1 MAVLLAVAGFVS
13 GIFSIRHCFFFQVQL
28 KNLETGE
35 PIEETMR
42 GYGYFAREIEPGQ
55 IPDYQN
61 CVAYTP
67 IEENETFA
75 DWWFKAG
82 QFCNSIALALGGL
95 GMLILCTTCCLAFH
109 THMFEKLLL
118 WIYLLAAI
126 FQGLGF
132 LGFGTNFC
140 ATHICKVGPGTAMA
154 ISAFMMWLTVAN
166 TVKSTPEALPPE
178 ELADDD
184 HYDSDDDDDMY
195 YYDEEK
201 YDSDEEVY
209 DVNDSKS
216 PQKPYEDKPRDD
228 SDGDGEEEID
238 DDKDKD
244 DRYDDRPGPE
254 RTPSQ
259 ASVTKP
265 EIV

>member
-1 MAVLLAVAGFVS
+1 MAVIMAVAGFVS

-28 KNLETGE
+28 QNLETGE

-42 GYGYFAREIEPGQ
+42 GYGYFSREIEPGEA
-55 IPDYQN
+55 PDYQN
-61 CVAYTP
+61 CRAYSQQ
-67 IEENETFA
+67 ENDITFN
-75 DWWFKAG
+75 DWWFHYG
-82 QFCNSIALALGGL
+82 QFFSTLALALGGL
-95 GMLILCTTCCLAFH
+95 GMLIILTTCCLAYH

-154 ISAFMMWLTVAN
+154 ISSFMMWLSCAN

-184 HYDSDDDDDMY
+184 DPYDSDDDDMY
-195 YYDEEK
+195 YYDEDKEP
-201 YDSDEEVY
+201 YNSADEVY
-209 DVNDSKS
+209 DVND
-216 PQKPYEDKPRDD
+216 DKKKKRD
-228 SDGDGEEEID
+228 
-238 DDKDKD
+238 D
-244 DRYDDRPGPE
+244 DRYDDENYGDEEDDDAESDPKGRGQPE

>member
-1 MAVLLAVAGFVS
+1 MAVILAIASFVS

-28 KNLETGE
+28 QNLKTGE
-35 PIEETMR
+35 PIEDTMR

-55 IPDYQN
+55 QPDYQN

-67 IEENETFA
+67 IEENETFN
-75 DWWFKAG
+75 DWWFKYG
-82 QFCNSIALALGGL
+82 QFFNCLALALGGL
-95 GMLILCTTCCLAFH
+95 GMVIIMTTCCLAFH

-118 WIYLLAAI
+118 SIYLLAAVS
-126 FQGLGF
+126 QGLGF

-154 ISAFMMWLTVAN
+154 ISSFMMWLTVAN

-178 ELADDD
+178 ELAEDDD
-184 HYDSDDDDDMY
+184 PYDSDDDDMY
-195 YYDEEK
+195 YYDDEK
-201 YDSDEEVY
+201 AESDEYE
-209 DVNDSKS
+209 SES
-216 PQKPYEDKPRDD
+216 GEEEEEYEDEHSDGDEDD
-228 SDGDGEEEID
+228 SDDE
-238 DDKDKD
+238 DKKKTT
-244 DRYDDRPGPE
+244 RPKNE

>member
-1 MAVLLAVAGFVS
+1 MAVVLAVSSFVS

-28 KNLETGE
+28 QNLKTGE
-35 PIEETMR
+35 PIEDTMR
-42 GYGYFAREIEPGQ
+42 GYGYFSREIEPGQ
-55 IPDYQN
+55 QPDYQN
-61 CVAYTP
+61 CVAYSA
-67 IEENETFA
+67 IEENETFN
-75 DWWFKAG
+75 DWWFKYG
-82 QFCNSIALALGGL
+82 QFFACLALALGGL
-95 GMLILCTTCCLAFH
+95 GMLIILTTCCLAFH

-154 ISAFMMWLTVAN
+154 ISSFMMWLTVAN

-184 HYDSDDDDDMY
+184 EPYDSDDDDMY
-195 YYDEEK
+195 YYDDEK
-201 YDSDEEVY
+201 AESEYESDDGDDEE
-209 DVNDSKS
+209 DES
-216 PQKPYEDKPRDD
+216 
-228 SDGDGEEEID
+228 EEESED
-238 DDKDKD
+238 EDEGKDRKP
-244 DRYDDRPGPE
+244 DRKRPGAE